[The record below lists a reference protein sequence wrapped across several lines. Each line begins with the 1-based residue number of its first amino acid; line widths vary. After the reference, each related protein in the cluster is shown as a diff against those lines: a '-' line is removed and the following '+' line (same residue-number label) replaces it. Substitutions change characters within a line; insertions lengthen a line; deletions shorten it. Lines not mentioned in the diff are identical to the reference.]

1 MVVLLKSYDVVGEKK
16 KNLQRG
22 GECLNLCY
30 LFLKK
35 SLFITQ
41 GSTASLWQ
49 LLELFASSLDGKSQS
64 P

>member
-1 MVVLLKSYDVVGEKK
+1 MVVLLKSYDVVGGK